1 MREQQQVASVQAY
14 RQEGKWSCHVPEPGT
29 RPIGL
34 KGSEQEGEGRSIRE
48 MKVMERSCKGGK
60 FETVLSVYPEQD
72 TCTVIVHSSSTG
84 VGDHSG

>member
-1 MREQQQVASVQAY
+1 MASVQAY
-14 RQEGKWSCHVPEPGT
+14 RQEGTWSCHVP
-29 RPIGL
+29 
-34 KGSEQEGEGRSIRE
+34 EQEGEGRSIRE

-72 TCTVIVHSSSTG
+72 ACTVIVHSSSTG